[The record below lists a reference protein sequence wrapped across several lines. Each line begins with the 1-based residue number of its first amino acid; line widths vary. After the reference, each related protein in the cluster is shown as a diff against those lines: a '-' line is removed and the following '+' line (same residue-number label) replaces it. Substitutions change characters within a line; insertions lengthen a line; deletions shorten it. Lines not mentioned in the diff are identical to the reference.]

1 MTEFDKDGLKILEIM
16 DKSPLSSKSD
26 KIKEGVIITHIDGK
40 PILKGEKNLPL
51 GVQIIGKQF
60 EDLSMLN
67 HAKIFNN

>member
-1 MTEFDKDGLKILEIM
+1 MAVLWNNLYPNGMVNPNTLHAGE
-16 DKSPLSSKSD
+16 
-26 KIKEGVIITHIDGK
+26 